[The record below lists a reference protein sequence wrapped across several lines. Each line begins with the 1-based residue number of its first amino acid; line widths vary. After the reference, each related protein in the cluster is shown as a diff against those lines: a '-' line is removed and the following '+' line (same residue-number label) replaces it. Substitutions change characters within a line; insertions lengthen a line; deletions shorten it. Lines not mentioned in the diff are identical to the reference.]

1 MVVVKLLDKPPSE
14 IIELVHQLKAT
25 GLIQGTDFDFAFHQS
40 KWDDM
45 IGEIPRHA
53 RFIFYNEKA
62 ATLFALRWS

>member
-1 MVVVKLLDKPPSE
+1 MVVVKLLDKPPFE
-14 IIELVHQLKAT
+14 VIELVHQLKST

-40 KWDDM
+40 QWDNM
-45 IGEIPRHA
+45 LGEIPRHT